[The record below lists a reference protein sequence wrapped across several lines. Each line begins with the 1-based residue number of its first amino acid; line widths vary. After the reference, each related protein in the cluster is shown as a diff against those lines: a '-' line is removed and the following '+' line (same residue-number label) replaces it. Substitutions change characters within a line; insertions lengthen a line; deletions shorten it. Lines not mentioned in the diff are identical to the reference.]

1 MDLKPET
8 QVFINSVEQVEDY
21 TEYTIE
27 VHHNGFMWKIK
38 HRYSEF
44 RKLHNALRNHNPDLE
59 KNLLPPKKIIGKM
72 STSFIDKRREELELY
87 LQTLMSQKFSGGVP
101 RTLGVFLDFHH
112 YEVERLTQDLAK
124 ELFAIGDSVLA
135 HGKMYVFT
143 PLQLW
148 AISQRLTAE
157 KPKSDA
163 ENPEYDFGHV
173 LDFVQKLRH
182 LHIQCQRGFIKQSNI
197 VAQELSFDLSLFR
210 SLEQL
215 TMDRC
220 GPEQVRVVSC
230 LRRTL
235 NTLSIHHSLT
245 TIQSVLIE
253 EAHENLPTSE
263 VDPASIWSKL
273 VTADFSE
280 NEISEID
287 ISVRL
292 LVMVDFLDLSKNKI
306 SKIENLQY
314 LSQLVFLDLSNNEI
328 AEIELA
334 HAKLGNVKTLN
345 LSCNKLKSLEGLG
358 KMYSLEVLDL
368 SKNQINEIRSV
379 DHVSK
384 LPCLTKLSL
393 QSNPISEEVDYRTK
407 TLSRFGTRAGEI
419 LLDGVTS
426 SQKELDTSFVL
437 SAILQSRRASE
448 GRQIHTDRGTSP
460 GSGSPISKILVPRRV
475 SRHQVLSA
483 GVMSAPDRLSTFS
496 ATMTSSRDFLQE
508 THSSSSNAEEKAED
522 SDSSDNTHINFSA
535 KPELD
540 NVTTTPLATETINSP
555 QAIPE
560 ISDPS
565 PDLSEIAPPSKA
577 PLAKEEEMSDL
588 GTPTVD
594 LISESETLF
603 PSLPDDTLH
612 PVPMAEASS
621 LVQELKTDPVCIKA
635 SDNIN
640 LLLDQEP
647 IHPDSVIPTN
657 VDTSNTQV
665 NAPTT
670 TMVDETQTMRDTNT
684 FKTENARTNTNIS
697 NSVTTQ
703 TPPFPEP
710 SNPIT
715 PPNSPFKPISTTSP
729 MSRKSPIRISPSH
742 TRSRSTGTFPPLSPA
757 LTPTLTPL
765 KPIVPFEDP
774 ASLMNKAIQNREN
787 PARNLISR
795 LSDPSLAQNTATVSP
810 YSRRTSSGRQ
820 HHRRFTTAPLLNMK
834 LSSPAMLHL
843 SHQPKSALLRYFRSS
858 VMLEDE
864 ELLHIT
870 WCNTITQED
879 SDSNPTSCVFISS
892 KAFYIVYDDRENPL
906 EPDHQRSLN
915 FKAFQAEK
923 SLSYLKKDTFSLTN
937 GLKQVSL
944 GLSNLSLEIKDLS
957 SGNFIKLLTRS
968 TSINDLL
975 IRGLLAAYG
984 VDERSFLAA
993 KSEGRDFEY
1002 QPGKV
1007 RFVFTNER
1015 TVSQLE
1021 NSFAEYLGP
1030 YREQCTSMVFYT
1042 SAWLRT
1048 PAGIDPLFPGG
1059 EQSKYLDVLAPV
1071 SSSSAV
1077 QSNRISLDSNTMTD
1091 HMSPQTDVLS
1101 PNIPPKIAIG
1111 LAITAEYC
1119 FLFTETPS
1127 YRIIDAISPH
1137 DVAGIEVCDVSG
1149 YDVTISSCMTSWS
1162 LEFRDYAEREKTIEQ
1177 LCKQYAMTI
1186 GGDLCIK
1193 ITEAT
1198 EK

>member
-8 QVFINSVEQVEDY
+8 QVFINSAEQVEDY

-44 RKLHNALRNHNPDLE
+44 RKLHNALRNDNPDLE
-59 KNLLPPKKIIGKM
+59 RNLLPPKKIIGKM

-182 LHIQCQRGFIKQSNI
+182 LHIQCQRGYIKQSNI

-210 SLEQL
+210 SFEQL

-368 SKNQINEIRSV
+368 SENQIHEIQSV

-393 QSNPISEEVDYRTK
+393 QCNPISEEVDYRTK

-437 SAILQSRRASE
+437 SAILKSRRASE
-448 GRQIHTDRGTSP
+448 GRQFRTDRGTSP

-475 SRHQVLSA
+475 SKHQVLSA
-483 GVMSAPDRLSTFS
+483 GVMSAPDRLSSFS
-496 ATMTSSRDFLQE
+496 ATMTSSRAPLPHPSTPPHITSSSSIGSGLVTKPFASDFLQE
-508 THSSSSNAEEKAED
+508 TPPSVFNAEEKAED
-522 SDSSDNTHINFSA
+522 SDSSDNTRITISA
-535 KPELD
+535 KPELNSTD
-540 NVTTTPLATETINSP
+540 AITTTPLATETINSP

-560 ISDPS
+560 ISAS
-565 PDLSEIAPPSKA
+565 VPDLSEIPEEITPSSKA

-612 PVPMAEASS
+612 PVPITEASS
-621 LVQELKTDPVCIKA
+621 LVQEPKTDHMCNEA

-647 IHPDSVIPTN
+647 IHPDYVIPIN

-665 NAPTT
+665 NAATPTI
-670 TMVDETQTMRDTNT
+670 VDETQTIRDTNT
-684 FKTENARTNTNIS
+684 FKIVTNSPTNTNIS

-729 MSRKSPIRISPSH
+729 MSRKSPIRISPTH
-742 TRSRSTGTFPPLSPA
+742 TRSRSTGAFPPLSPA

-787 PARNLISR
+787 PSRNLISR

-820 HHRRFTTAPLLNMK
+820 HHRRFTTAPLLNME
-834 LSSPAMLHL
+834 LSSPTMLHL

-864 ELLHIT
+864 ELTHIT
-870 WCNTITQED
+870 WCNTITQEN
-879 SDSNPTSCVFISS
+879 SDSNPTSCVFITS
-892 KAFYIVYDDRENPL
+892 KAFHIVYDDRENPL
-906 EPDHQRSLN
+906 EPEHHRSLN

-937 GLKQVSL
+937 GLKQARYF
-944 GLSNLSLEIKDLS
+944 N
-957 SGNFIKLLTRS
+957 TRYH
-968 TSINDLL
+968 NDLRLKRL
-975 IRGLLAAYG
+975 IR
-984 VDERSFLAA
+984 R
-993 KSEGRDFEY
+993 
-1002 QPGKV
+1002 
-1007 RFVFTNER
+1007 
-1015 TVSQLE
+1015 
-1021 NSFAEYLGP
+1021 YL
-1030 YREQCTSMVFYT
+1030 
-1042 SAWLRT
+1042 
-1048 PAGIDPLFPGG
+1048 
-1059 EQSKYLDVLAPV
+1059 
-1071 SSSSAV
+1071 
-1077 QSNRISLDSNTMTD
+1077 
-1091 HMSPQTDVLS
+1091 
-1101 PNIPPKIAIG
+1101 
-1111 LAITAEYC
+1111 
-1119 FLFTETPS
+1119 
-1127 YRIIDAISPH
+1127 
-1137 DVAGIEVCDVSG
+1137 
-1149 YDVTISSCMTSWS
+1149 
-1162 LEFRDYAEREKTIEQ
+1162 
-1177 LCKQYAMTI
+1177 
-1186 GGDLCIK
+1186 
-1193 ITEAT
+1193 
-1198 EK
+1198 